1 MRTIVMLTTVG
12 IENRP
17 MGEAEP
23 DSVDFFKDWSW
34 VTASVVGVSILV
46 ALNEV
51 LGITVNDWVKNI
63 FVIDTFYIFI
73 VLLQTTSIC

>member
-12 IENRP
+12 METRP

-23 DSVDFFKDWSW
+23 DSVDFFKEWSW
-34 VTASVVGVSILV
+34 ETASVVGVCGFSILV

-51 LGITVNDWVKNI
+51 LGITVNDWIKNI
-63 FVIDTFYIFI
+63 FVINTFYIFI
-73 VLLQTTSIC
+73 VLF